1 MAKLIVAQKIF
12 GGNNISREA
21 TASLWP
27 IWWNA
32 ILLLRP
38 AFSRESTFLWFSVIV
53 AGLFVRTDN
62 LGVSSIVRALKLRPC
77 FYHALL
83 KNFHSS
89 AVRLDDLSALW
100 TRVVLGLFPD
110 PVRVNGRLVLVGDG
124 TKVGKFGR
132 KMPAVKLLHQHSEHK
147 PDYVMGHSLQAVCVL
162 VHAAKGVVAVPLA
175 IRIHE
180 GIVLCNFIKKTLI
193 DKMFSLLGI
202 VHQGESYYFV
212 GDRYYAVKKLAN
224 ALLER
229 GNHLL
234 TRVRINAVACA
245 LPKPEQKK
253 KRGRPRKYGKDIA
266 LASLF
271 KSKDMIQAVSPVY
284 GEQNVV
290 LRYIVADLLW
300 KPLKRLVRFV
310 VVVHPT
316 RGCWILMT
324 TDTTLDAIEII
335 RTYGLRFKIEFTFK
349 QAIHQIGLFSYHF
362 WMKAMTPL
370 KRGSGNQYL
379 HRKPVQY
386 REAVGQ
392 KIHAYHVFMQA
403 CVIAQG
409 LSQYLAVAFP
419 ELVWASFRSWLRTI
433 RPGVPPSE
441 FVVAESLR
449 QSLPNFLLA
458 SANTH
463 AFAKFITERQEL
475 EKAEMLRMA
484 A

>member
-1 MAKLIVAQKIF
+1 MTKSIISQENF
-12 GGNNISREA
+12 DGNDTSPKA
-21 TASLWP
+21 PASLWS
-27 IWWNA
+27 IWWSA
-32 ILLLRP
+32 MALLQP
-38 AFSRESTFLWFSVIV
+38 AFSYSPTFMWFAVIV
-53 AGLFVRTDN
+53 AGTTVRIDK
-62 LGVSSIVRALKLRPC
+62 LGVSSIMRALKLRDAC
-77 FYHALL
+77 YRSLL
-83 KNFHSS
+83 KTFHSS

-100 TRVVLGLFPD
+100 TRVVLRLFPD
-110 PVRVNGRLVLVGDG
+110 PVRVNGRLILVGDG
-124 TKVGKFGR
+124 TKVGKFGKR
-132 KMPAVKLLHQHSEHK
+132 MPAVKLLHQHSEHK

-162 VHAAKGVVAVPLA
+162 VHAAKSVVAVPLA

-180 GIVLCNFIKKTLI
+180 GIVLSNFLKKTLI
-193 DKMFSLLGI
+193 DKMLSLLGI

-224 ALLER
+224 ALLDR
-229 GNHLL
+229 GNHLI
-234 TRVRINAVACA
+234 TRVRVNAVACA
-245 LPKPEQKK
+245 QPKPEQKK

-271 KSKDMIQAVSPVY
+271 KSKDMIQAASPVY
-284 GEQNVV
+284 GEHNIV
-290 LRYIVADLLW
+290 LRYVVADLLW

-316 RGCWILMT
+316 RGRWILMT
-324 TDTTLDAIEII
+324 TDTTLDAVAII
-335 RTYGLRFKIEFTFK
+335 RTYGFRFKIEFTFK

-362 WMKAMTPL
+362 WLKAMTPL

-379 HRKPVQY
+379 HRKPLEY
-386 REAVGQ
+386 REAVAR

-441 FVVAESLR
+441 FVVAEALR

-458 SANTH
+458 GANTH
-463 AFAKFITERQEL
+463 AFTKFITERQDL
-475 EKAEMLRMA
+475 EKIEMLRMA

>member
-1 MAKLIVAQKIF
+1 MVRF
-12 GGNNISREA
+12 E
-21 TASLWP
+21 
-27 IWWNA
+27 
-32 ILLLRP
+32 
-38 AFSRESTFLWFSVIV
+38 VI
-53 AGLFVRTDN
+53 A
-62 LGVSSIVRALKLRPC
+62 
-77 FYHALL
+77 
-83 KNFHSS
+83 
-89 AVRLDDLSALW
+89 
-100 TRVVLGLFPD
+100 
-110 PVRVNGRLVLVGDG
+110 
-124 TKVGKFGR
+124 
-132 KMPAVKLLHQHSEHK
+132 E
-147 PDYVMGHSLQAVCVL
+147 
-162 VHAAKGVVAVPLA
+162 GVVAVPLA

-180 GIVLCNFIKKTLI
+180 GFELSNFVKKTLI

-245 LPKPEQKK
+245 QPEPKQKK
-253 KRGRPRKYGKDIA
+253 KKGRPRKYGKDIA

-271 KSKDMIQAVSPVY
+271 KRKDMIQAASPVY
-284 GEQNVV
+284 GEQDVM
-290 LRYIVADLLW
+290 LRYVIADLLW
-300 KPLKRLVRFV
+300 RPLRRLVRFV

-316 RGCWILMT
+316 RGRWILMS
-324 TDTTLDAIEII
+324 TDTTLDAVDII

-349 QAIHQIGLFSYHF
+349 QAIHRIGLFSYHF

-379 HRKPVQY
+379 HREPLKY
-386 REAVGQ
+386 RESVLR

-409 LSQYLAVAFP
+409 LTQYLAVAFP
-419 ELVWASFRSWLRTI
+419 ELVWKSFRSWLRTI

-441 FVVAESLR
+441 FVVAEALR

-458 SANTH
+458 GANTH
-463 AFAKFITERQEL
+463 VFAKFITERQDL
-475 EKAEMLRMA
+475 ERAEIFRMA

>member
-1 MAKLIVAQKIF
+1 
-12 GGNNISREA
+12 
-21 TASLWP
+21 
-27 IWWNA
+27 
-32 ILLLRP
+32 
-38 AFSRESTFLWFSVIV
+38 
-53 AGLFVRTDN
+53 
-62 LGVSSIVRALKLRPC
+62 
-77 FYHALL
+77 LL
-83 KNFHSS
+83 KNFHSN

-100 TRVVLGLFPD
+100 TRVVLRLFPN

-124 TKVGKFGR
+124 TKVGKFGKR
-132 KMPAVKLLHQHSEHK
+132 MPAVKLLHQHSEHK

-193 DKMFSLLGI
+193 DKMLSLLGI

-224 ALLER
+224 ALLDR

-234 TRVRINAVACA
+234 TRVRVNAVACA
-245 LPKPEQKK
+245 LPKQEQKK
-253 KRGRPRKYGKDIA
+253 KRGRPRKYGKEIA

-271 KSKDMIQAVSPVY
+271 KSKDMIQAASPVY
-284 GEQNVV
+284 GEQNVM
-290 LRYIVADLLW
+290 LRYVVADFLW

-316 RGCWILMT
+316 RGRWILMT
-324 TDTTLDAIEII
+324 TDTTLDAITVI

-370 KRGSGNQYL
+370 KHGSGNQYL
-379 HRKPVQY
+379 HRKPVKY
-386 REAVGQ
+386 REAVAR

-441 FVVAESLR
+441 FVVAEALR

-458 SANTH
+458 GENTH
-463 AFAKFITERQEL
+463 AFAKFITERQDIER
-475 EKAEMLRMA
+475 AEMFRMA

>member
-1 MAKLIVAQKIF
+1 MTKPIISQENF
-12 GGNNISREA
+12 DGNDTSPKA
-21 TASLWP
+21 PSSLWS
-27 IWWNA
+27 IWWSVMA
-32 ILLLRP
+32 LLQP
-38 AFSRESTFLWFSVIV
+38 AFSYSPTFMWFAVVV
-53 AGLFVRTDN
+53 AGITVRIDK
-62 LGVSSIVRALKLRPC
+62 LGVSSIMRALKLRDGC
-77 FYHALL
+77 YRSLL

-100 TRVVLGLFPD
+100 TRVVLRLFPD

-124 TKVGKFGR
+124 TKVGKFGK

-271 KSKDMIQAVSPVY
+271 KSKDMIQAASPVY

-316 RGCWILMT
+316 RGYWILMT

-362 WMKAMTPL
+362 WLKAMTPL

-379 HRKPVQY
+379 HRKPLEY
-386 REAVGQ
+386 REAVAR

-419 ELVWASFRSWLRTI
+419 ELVWASYRSWLRTI

-441 FVVAESLR
+441 FVVAEALR

-458 SANTH
+458 GANTH
-463 AFAKFITERQEL
+463 AFTKFVTERQYL
-475 EKAEMLRMA
+475 EKIEMLRMA

>member
-1 MAKLIVAQKIF
+1 MTRSI
-12 GGNNISREA
+12 ISHEHPDCNDTSPKA
-21 TASLWP
+21 PSSLWA
-27 IWWNA
+27 IWWSVMA
-32 ILLLRP
+32 LLQP
-38 AFSRESTFLWFSVIV
+38 AFSYSPTFMWFAVVV
-53 AGLFVRTDN
+53 AGITVRIDK
-62 LGVSSIVRALKLRPC
+62 LGVSSIMRALMLRDGC
-77 FYHALL
+77 YRSLL

-89 AVRLDDLSALW
+89 AVHLDDLAALW
-100 TRVVLGLFPD
+100 TRVVLRLFPD
-110 PVRVNGRLVLVGDG
+110 PVRVNGRLVFVGDG
-124 TKVGKFGR
+124 TKVGKFGKR
-132 KMPAVKLLHQHSEHK
+132 MPAVKLLHQHSEHK

-162 VHAAKGVVAVPLA
+162 VRAAKGVVAVPLA
-175 IRIHE
+175 VRIHE
-180 GIVLCNFIKKTLI
+180 EIVLSNFITKTLI
-193 DKMFSLLGI
+193 DKMLSLLGI
-202 VHQGESYYFV
+202 VHQGDSYYFV

-234 TRVRINAVACA
+234 TRVRVNAVACA

-253 KRGRPRKYGKDIA
+253 KRGRPRKYGKEIA

-271 KSKDMIQAVSPVY
+271 KSKDMVQVASPVY
-284 GEQNVV
+284 GERDVM
-290 LRYIVADLLW
+290 LRYVVADLLW
-300 KPLKRLVRFV
+300 RPLRRLVRFV

-316 RGCWILMT
+316 RGRWILMT
-324 TDTTLDAIEII
+324 TDTTLDAVEVI

-349 QAIHQIGLFSYHF
+349 QAIHQIGSFSYHF

-370 KRGSGNQYL
+370 ERGSGNQYL
-379 HRKPVQY
+379 HRKPVKY
-386 REAVGQ
+386 REAVER

-458 SANTH
+458 GANTH
-463 AFAKFITERQEL
+463 AFAKFVTARQDLER
-475 EKAEMLRMA
+475 AEIFRMA

>member
-1 MAKLIVAQKIF
+1 MTESILSQEQSDCNDTSLKTSL
-12 GGNNISREA
+12 
-21 TASLWP
+21 SLWS
-27 IWWNA
+27 IWWSVM
-32 ILLLRP
+32 LLLQP
-38 AFSRESTFLWFSVIV
+38 AFSYLPTFMWFAVVV
-53 AGLFVRTDN
+53 AGITVRTDK
-62 LGVSSIVRALKLRPC
+62 LGVSSIMRALKLRDGC
-77 FYHALL
+77 YRSLL

-89 AVRLDDLSALW
+89 AVRLDELSALW
-100 TRVVLGLFPD
+100 TEVALRLFPN
-110 PVRVNGRLVLVGDG
+110 PVRVNGRLILVGDG
-124 TKVGKFGR
+124 TKAAKFGKR
-132 KMPAVKLLHQHSEHK
+132 MPAVKLIHQYSEHK
-147 PDYVMGHSLQAVCVL
+147 PDYVMGHSLQAVALL
-162 VHAAKGVVAVPLA
+162 VHSAKSIVAVPLA

-180 GIVLCNFIKKTLI
+180 GIVLSNFVKKTLI

-224 ALLER
+224 ALLEA

-234 TRVRINAVACA
+234 TRVRVNAVAYA
-245 LPKPEQKK
+245 QPEPEQEK
-253 KRGRPRKYGKDIA
+253 KRGRPRKYGKEIA

-271 KSKDMIQAVSPVY
+271 KSKDMIQIASPVY
-284 GEQNVV
+284 GERDVM
-290 LRYIVADLLW
+290 LRYVVADLLW

-310 VVVHPT
+310 IVVHPS
-316 RGCWILMT
+316 RGRWILMT

-379 HRKPVQY
+379 HRKPVKY
-386 REAVGQ
+386 RDAVER

-409 LSQYLAVAFP
+409 LSQYLAAAFP

-458 SANTH
+458 GANTH
-463 AFAKFITERQEL
+463 AFAKFTTERQDL
-475 EKAEMLRMA
+475 ERAEIFSIA